1 MEKQFEIRSE
11 LDEIKKNNSSKKS
24 SLIERFGQELETNIN
39 QMLLKI
45 DKSFKGLDLK
55 DNASTNLLKEQL
67 ANLAFLIK
75 AQYELGEVKRSE
87 V

>member
-1 MEKQFEIRSE
+1 
-11 LDEIKKNNSSKKS
+11 
-24 SLIERFGQELETNIN
+24 
-39 QMLLKI
+39 MLVKI

-75 AQYELGEVKRSE
+75 AQSELGEVKRSE